1 VRVVERRPAAEL
13 SGTGAVGELGAG
25 VLIGGGLFAATLAV
39 LWLLGYLRVSGAV
52 NWSVLGAAL
61 AVDAA
66 GAVVEE
72 LLLRGILFRITEE
85 AAGTW
90 IALAVSVVVFGL
102 LHAGGA
108 ASSPAATVVV
118 ALAGGLLPGAAYV
131 LRRRLW
137 IPIGIH
143 AGWDFVQ
150 DIILGVTLAGHQ
162 VPGLVRAQIT
172 GPGVVTGGGMGPEGS
187 LVALVLCLAVSI
199 ALLARAARHG
209 GIVKP
214 FWRRVPQAAPATT

>member
-1 VRVVERRPAAEL
+1 
-13 SGTGAVGELGAG
+13 
-25 VLIGGGLFAATLAV
+25 LFATTLAV
-39 LWLLGYLRVSGAV
+39 LWLLGYLQVTGAV
-52 NWSVLGAAL
+52 SWQVLGAAL
-61 AVDAA
+61 AVNAA

-90 IALAVSVVVFGL
+90 LALAVSVVVFGL

-108 ASSPAATVVV
+108 ASSAAATVVV

-137 IPIGIH
+137 LPIGIH
-143 AGWDFVQ
+143 VGWDFVQ
-150 DIILGVTLAGHQ
+150 DSILGVALAGHQ

-172 GPGVVTGGGMGPEGS
+172 GPGVVTGGGTGPEGS
-187 LVALVLCLAVSI
+187 VVALVLCLAASTY
-199 ALLARAARHG
+199 LLVRASRHR
-209 GIVKP
+209 GIVRP
-214 FWRRVPQAAPATT
+214 FWHRVPETPAIT